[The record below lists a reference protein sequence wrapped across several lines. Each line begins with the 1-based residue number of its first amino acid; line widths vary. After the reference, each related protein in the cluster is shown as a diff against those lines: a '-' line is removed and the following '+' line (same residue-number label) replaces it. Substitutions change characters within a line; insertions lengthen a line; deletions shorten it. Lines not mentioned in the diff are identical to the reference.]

1 MRYSH
6 TIHEDALRS
15 LFALTVPERRKML
28 NECEIL
34 TRRPTIEPDY
44 IRTESDGRAMSVVI
58 RSNHA
63 IAYWVD
69 HGERLFYISRID
81 PAD

>member
-1 MRYSH
+1 M
-6 TIHEDALRS
+6 
-15 LFALTVPERRKML
+15 

-34 TRRPTIEPDY
+34 TRRPTVEPDY

-58 RSNHA
+58 RGNHA

-69 HGERLFYISRID
+69 HGERLVFISRID